1 MRRRLRK
8 GSILDF
14 RFRRAAAISA
24 LAFAAAGCGSADSAA
39 APVGGLLRSDGQ
51 FLTSP
56 DRCVISVLHD
66 SYRID
71 LPTPQR
77 TQNPT
82 RLFTVSGGAG
92 RPMTLDIKGTLDGPP
107 EIGAKLAI
115 DIAGRRT
122 SHDVARSADGG
133 FAVRRPDRLGPADET
148 PITITASVS
157 GFVSQGENAMLSIES
172 FDVAVGGGS
181 PCK

>member
-1 MRRRLRK
+1 M
-8 GSILDF
+8 LDF
-14 RFRRAAAISA
+14 RIPRAAAISV
-24 LAFAAAGCGSADSAA
+24 LAFVAAGCSSADPKAA
-39 APVGGLLRSDGQ
+39 AVGGLLRSDGQ
-51 FLTSP
+51 FVTSP
-56 DRCVISVLHD
+56 DRCAISVLHD
-66 SYRID
+66 NYRID
-71 LPTPQR
+71 LPIPQR
-77 TQNPT
+77 TQNPK

-115 DIAGRRT
+115 DIAGRST
-122 SHDVARSADGG
+122 AHDVARSADGG
-133 FAVRRPDRLGPADET
+133 FVVRRSDQLGPGDET

-157 GFVSQGENAMLSIES
+157 GSVPSGENAVLSIES